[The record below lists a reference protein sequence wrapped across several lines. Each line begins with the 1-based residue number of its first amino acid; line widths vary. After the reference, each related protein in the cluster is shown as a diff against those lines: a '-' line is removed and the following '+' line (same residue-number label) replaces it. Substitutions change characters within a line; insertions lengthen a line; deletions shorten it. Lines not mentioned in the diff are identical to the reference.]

1 MANSQSQDLNLQRGD
16 RALHSSLQEWMTQQ
30 SKCETTDQGNG
41 KALPDKDDDTSRTRQ
56 SYFSPSGVSP
66 EHLIHAPSGSSQE
79 PSIDPNQRANVK
91 EAGSRASVERR
102 TFRTAIRGLIIVIAV
117 AAGWQVYRNDQTK
130 DLLKAWGHSLLNRSS
145 AVLDAKQPG
154 SEVAAEPGSKLS
166 DQAVTPSDRVW
177 VATTAHR
184 WHRRLEAAMS
194 TSKHYSSEK
203 LVGTTEY
210 RTLCGAPPSCRRH
223 LAPEIPFRGW
233 LSHHIEAERMQRGET
248 PGILEWLP
256 AVALRLKSRPSL
268 RAPGAAEALRRLSRG
283 FEGGVSIF
291 SRHRDGRLDFGQ
303 AASRG
308 SGQYRRGGSRLVRE
322 FANNQPIMAAEG

>member
-66 EHLIHAPSGSSQE
+66 EPLIHAPSGSSQE
-79 PSIDPNQRANVK
+79 PSIDPNQRANIK

-145 AVLDAKQPG
+145 AVLDVKQPG
-154 SEVAAEPGSKLS
+154 SEVAAEPGSKSS
-166 DQAVTPSDRVW
+166 DQAVTPSAPTSIAIREFPELQQQLQAMVGDLVALQRIVEQVASKQEQISRD
-177 VATTAHR
+177 VATLRATEQNISGKVSSLTQPQAVR
-184 WHRRLEAAMS
+184 VVQRRNVA
-194 TSKHYSSEK
+194 K
-203 LVGTTEY
+203 LVHSETPKQPAAESLPVQT
-210 RTLCGAPPSCRRH
+210 P
-223 LAPEIPFRGW
+223 APE
-233 LSHHIEAERMQRGET
+233 T
-248 PGILEWLP
+248 LP
-256 AVALRLKSRPSL
+256 ADQPPRPPLPLSTL
-268 RAPGAAEALRRLSRG
+268 PAEAPLSA
-283 FEGGVSIF
+283 
-291 SRHRDGRLDFGQ
+291 H
-303 AASRG
+303 
-308 SGQYRRGGSRLVRE
+308 
-322 FANNQPIMAAEG
+322 